1 VLATREENMAD
12 KIQELSKRLM
22 NMQPSDLTPSERRVL
37 DKIASRT
44 RISRNLAEP
53 DKTKMTLG
61 ARVADRVAAFGGS
74 WTFIIIFVTILL
86 AWVATN
92 VVLNFSGRAFDPYP
106 FIFLNLILSM
116 VAALQAPIIMMSQNR
131 QSEKD
136 RIAAAHDYEINLK
149 AELEILALHEKMDD
163 LRQEKLVKLMEQQE
177 EQLVILRKLTAAKTK
192 EKAPAR

>member
-1 VLATREENMAD
+1 MND
-12 KIQELSKRLM
+12 KILELSNKLLHM
-22 NMQPSDLTPSERRVL
+22 KPEELSPSERRVL
-37 DKIASRT
+37 DKIASRS
-44 RISRNLAEP
+44 RISKNMADTNTSTFGQRIA
-53 DKTKMTLG
+53 DK
-61 ARVADRVAAFGGS
+61 VAAFGGS
-74 WTFIIIFVTILL
+74 WTFIIIFVTALVL
-86 AWVATN
+86 WVGAN
-92 VVLNFSGRAFDPYP
+92 VILNFSGRAFDAYP

-136 RIAAAHDYEINLK
+136 RQAAAHDYEINLK
-149 AELEILALHEKMDD
+149 AELEILALHLKMDD

>member
-1 VLATREENMAD
+1 MAD

-53 DKTKMTLG
+53 DKTKMTFG

-74 WTFIIIFVTILL
+74 WTFIIIFVAILL
-86 AWVATN
+86 VWVAVN

-106 FIFLNLILSM
+106 FIFLNLMLSM

-136 RIAAAHDYEINLK
+136 RLAAAHDYEINLK

-177 EQLVILRKLTAAKTK
+177 EQLVILRKLTAAKTTK
-192 EKAPAR
+192 KAPAR